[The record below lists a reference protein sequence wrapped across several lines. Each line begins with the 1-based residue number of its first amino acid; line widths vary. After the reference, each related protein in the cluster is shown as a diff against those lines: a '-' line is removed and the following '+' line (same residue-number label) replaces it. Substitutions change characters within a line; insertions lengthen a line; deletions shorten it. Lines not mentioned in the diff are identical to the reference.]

1 MHCNICDTHS
11 KSGRPYGFSST
22 CFTFCVFI
30 LDRLVF
36 TFVALRDLWRS
47 GSSLVCRLSDEEVS
61 AVIHNSR
68 LQVRRSKSLAAK
80 IHVRVQLGQLTTP
93 HRSLSRAVFML
104 SSSSLLLVNKGALK
118 SIPLPFFITLVQ
130 VLSTV
135 CILHV
140 LRVCKTVQ
148 FDDLSRHVAKDWFVV
163 SVVWLAPIVF
173 NMFALRRLNA
183 ESVIVFRA
191 ASTAGVA
198 LADWIFFKHG
208 FQANETLGVVAI
220 VGGSVLY
227 TSFDLQY
234 DATGYVLGLV
244 YMISMIFNLIYIKYF
259 FEQNQSLNMWT
270 KTYYMNMLAIPLLI
284 VMVLAFEG
292 SAVGELSW
300 SSISNSGLVCL
311 GVSCLVG
318 LVLSA
323 SATGLRD
330 VVSPTTFDILGNV
343 NKFATAALSRLIFH
357 TVNTAL
363 SSLGLA
369 ISLLGGAL
377 YAPIGKQLFGLS
389 DAATQPGVSDTAQPG
404 RSKALLAAV
413 ILLAVTSLSTTYTYV
428 SSLNSQSQAQV
439 SSSTTVTTSQSTRRH
454 TFVNHERSF
463 QKFKWP
469 LREELPST
477 RQISRHQNPEDCKKA
492 KFMVYPFPH
501 KQSTRNIGSIYGPV
515 GYWLAFAI
523 HEKRVL
529 LFDDRDWP
537 LGDCPTK
544 NSECYFLPISKCKV
558 EDLDALPAKEKYIMP
573 NVDAYHTAPQQAR
586 VWHVPDAWWPGNGK
600 DVIETTL
607 WPGNKYRHKCHFW
620 KEAILYLFQ
629 LQPWIKE
636 EIARSMEL
644 SFPPSFDP
652 KRAISMPIRASDH
665 CQGHT
670 LEHSSPGEYDCSKYT
685 IERYMALAEEIRSYD
700 SDVDTILL
708 SSEDQKVVE
717 RGLKEYSDRWNIL
730 WNKKD
735 VMQGTGSATGLTQTA
750 NHSLTISEVL
760 VSALSTMHFQLRS
773 RYFIPIHR
781 SAYNLLIAYAFQHD
795 SVTFTDNRMLVPL
808 VSDGLDFK
816 RNLVC

>member
-1 MHCNICDTHS
+1 MNDTVELYC
-11 KSGRPYGFSST
+11 R
-22 CFTFCVFI
+22 
-30 LDRLVF
+30 
-36 TFVALRDLWRS
+36 ALLYVYSIVWLGQS
-47 GSSLVCRLSDEEVS
+47 RLSDEEVS

-68 LQVRRSKSLAAK
+68 LQEEAVAKMSAAK
-80 IHVRVQLGQLTTP
+80 CGEAKSGCENSRACATWSTNYPSQEPQTLQEMAPRRLPSMENISTHQLVLG
-93 HRSLSRAVFML
+93 AVFML

-173 NMFALRRLNA
+173 NMFTLRRLNA

-234 DATGYVLGLV
+234 DAMGYVLGLV

-389 DAATQPGVSDTAQPG
+389 DAATQLGVSDTAQPG
-404 RSKALLAAV
+404 RSKALLA
-413 ILLAVTSLSTTYTYV
+413 
-428 SSLNSQSQAQV
+428 
-439 SSSTTVTTSQSTRRH
+439 
-454 TFVNHERSF
+454 E
-463 QKFKWP
+463 
-469 LREELPST
+469 
-477 RQISRHQNPEDCKKA
+477 
-492 KFMVYPFPH
+492 
-501 KQSTRNIGSIYGPV
+501 
-515 GYWLAFAI
+515 
-523 HEKRVL
+523 
-529 LFDDRDWP
+529 
-537 LGDCPTK
+537 
-544 NSECYFLPISKCKV
+544 
-558 EDLDALPAKEKYIMP
+558 
-573 NVDAYHTAPQQAR
+573 
-586 VWHVPDAWWPGNGK
+586 VP
-600 DVIETTL
+600 
-607 WPGNKYRHKCHFW
+607 R
-620 KEAILYLFQ
+620 
-629 LQPWIKE
+629 
-636 EIARSMEL
+636 
-644 SFPPSFDP
+644 
-652 KRAISMPIRASDH
+652 
-665 CQGHT
+665 
-670 LEHSSPGEYDCSKYT
+670 
-685 IERYMALAEEIRSYD
+685 
-700 SDVDTILL
+700 
-708 SSEDQKVVE
+708 
-717 RGLKEYSDRWNIL
+717 
-730 WNKKD
+730 
-735 VMQGTGSATGLTQTA
+735 
-750 NHSLTISEVL
+750 
-760 VSALSTMHFQLRS
+760 
-773 RYFIPIHR
+773 
-781 SAYNLLIAYAFQHD
+781 
-795 SVTFTDNRMLVPL
+795 
-808 VSDGLDFK
+808 
-816 RNLVC
+816 